1 MYTQYTLPIE
11 PSFNKPRISGDS
23 KRRPKRTSRWRWVEC
38 QTPRFSLL
46 RCIPSRWSLL
56 QFQWYLMTPHDIL
69 ISVLGRGLVG
79 WNDPLFTWK
88 NYICHLNA
96 KTKIIHRK
104 WTLKH
109 NCIWFHSYINIA
121 INPKRQKKKLTSFSG
136 QKNYITSV
144 KNPWVFS
151 VFPTSTHEVFP
162 HCLASACFIS
172 LNGIA
177 FPNLDP

>member
-121 INPKRQKKKLTSFSG
+121 INPKRQKKTDFFFRTKKLHNIC
-136 QKNYITSV
+136 QK
-144 KNPWVFS
+144 PMGF
-151 VFPTSTHEVFP
+151 FR
-162 HCLASACFIS
+162 
-172 LNGIA
+172 
-177 FPNLDP
+177 FPNLNPWGVSPLPG